1 MTGNQYSS
9 SDLPVSKN
17 ILKYEYTKG
26 QSLFSKE
33 FLWVDFFFK
42 ENWQISSEMDR
53 GHSDKEVKAWILN
66 TSNSKEVPF
75 SP

>member
-1 MTGNQYSS
+1 MTGNQSTS

-33 FLWVDFFFK
+33 FLWVDYFK
-42 ENWQISSEMDR
+42 ENWQISLEMNR
-53 GHSDKEVKAWILN
+53 GHSDKIVKVWILN
-66 TSNSKEVPF
+66 TSNNKEVPF
-75 SP
+75 SL